1 MGNSIYE
8 MIRGA
13 VTAEGYLSENF
24 RLPDDTADGQL
35 KFAPGAMD
43 GIFFYHTAGTESED
57 SEGYTILVNA
67 IESASE
73 GRTDETF
80 CRVEAFAAK
89 YHVLGFIDLFQEYV
103 IENKDRLTVGNVID
117 FAVRLMMEGIE
128 VEAVKFGMSL
138 LDLEIYR
145 GLADIL
151 DAMLDEGSVTGISA
165 LEDPEEVMRAF
176 LTAAKARTDLEA
188 QDYTPLIDLKEYMEQ
203 TNQESPSGLYVELT
217 DFLQS
222 GQVQETMR
230 SALERKEAFEL
241 ARRIDGI
248 LVQLFSC
255 FRRFIPI

>member
-43 GIFFYHTAGTESED
+43 GILFYHTAGTESED

-73 GRTDETF
+73 GRTDEAF
-80 CRVEAFAAK
+80 CSVETFAAK

-103 IENKDRLTVGNVID
+103 IENKDRLSVGNVID
-117 FAVRLMMEGIE
+117 FAVRLMMEGIK

-138 LDLEIYR
+138 LE
-145 GLADIL
+145 
-151 DAMLDEGSVTGISA
+151 
-165 LEDPEEVMRAF
+165 
-176 LTAAKARTDLEA
+176 
-188 QDYTPLIDLKEYMEQ
+188 LIDWEGQERLK
-203 TNQESPSGLYVELT
+203 
-217 DFLQS
+217 
-222 GQVQETMR
+222 
-230 SALERKEAFEL
+230 SASSA
-241 ARRIDGI
+241 ACAIG
-248 LVQLFSC
+248 
-255 FRRFIPI
+255 